1 MQIISSILNLQS
13 FAVTDPGLLD
23 ILKQNQNRIK
33 SMAMIHEKLYQSP
46 NLVQI
51 DFSDYL
57 NSLTADLV
65 YTYLINDKGIE
76 IDLDLE
82 KDILLNIET
91 SIPCGLIY
99 SELLSNS
106 IKHAFPDRKG
116 KIEVQFK
123 RVDDDLMLRVSDN
136 GIGLS
141 KEIDFSKAETL
152 GLQLIN
158 SLVKQIDGSIKL
170 DKTNGTS
177 FTVQF
182 QELKYKDRI

>member
-13 FAVTDPGLLD
+13 FTVTDPKLLD

-65 YTYLINDKGIE
+65 YTYLIKDKGIE
-76 IDLDLE
+76 ISLDLD
-82 KDILLNIET
+82 KDIMLNIET

-106 IKHAFPDRKG
+106 IKHAFPNIKG
-116 KIEVQFK
+116 KIEVKLK
-123 RVDDDLMLRVSDN
+123 RLVDHNAQS
-136 GIGLS
+136 
-141 KEIDFSKAETL
+141 
-152 GLQLIN
+152 
-158 SLVKQIDGSIKL
+158 
-170 DKTNGTS
+170 
-177 FTVQF
+177 
-182 QELKYKDRI
+182 

>member
-1 MQIISSILNLQS
+1 
-13 FAVTDPGLLD
+13 
-23 ILKQNQNRIK
+23 
-33 SMAMIHEKLYQSP
+33 MIHEKLYQSP

>member
-1 MQIISSILNLQS
+1 
-13 FAVTDPGLLD
+13 
-23 ILKQNQNRIK
+23 
-33 SMAMIHEKLYQSP
+33 
-46 NLVQI
+46 
-51 DFSDYL
+51 
-57 NSLTADLV
+57 
-65 YTYLINDKGIE
+65 
-76 IDLDLE
+76 
-82 KDILLNIET
+82 
-91 SIPCGLIY
+91 LIY